1 MPCPKLRTTRSTPN
15 PLNTQSANILRSC
28 LQLSLASQLPPCW
41 WSTILP
47 PQWPTLSPPLTANL
61 LQSFIGPLEGW
72 LDQQIDRRL
81 VRTFFLALAA
91 IVRLRHS
98 RSGLLLSELG
108 SHILSPAQAPA
119 GTKRLSNLLRSP
131 KWCHTLLERFLWQ
144 RADQEL
150 TRLEERSEL
159 ALAIWDE
166 SVLEKPESI
175 ALEGLCPVRSSK
187 AARLKRIKPGYY
199 NPPGGPPVFVPGLQW
214 LTVMVAGMQGPPALA
229 AMRWWTSR
237 GKLASHRREQTT
249 SLLSQCAAGWQRRV
263 VHVFDRG
270 FAGAPWLRELSGH
283 QLRFIMRWP
292 TRYRLADEKGERP
305 AWQITRGKRS
315 QDHRQIWD
323 LHRRQYRKTG
333 IVAVP
338 VRHPQGEDQLW
349 LVVSRPGKGRKPWYL
364 LTNEPIATP
373 DDAWR
378 VVMAYA
384 RRWQVEMCYR
394 ACKTDLAMESPRL
407 WFWENRLK
415 LLLMVSLVYAFLLS
429 LLDQSLGPLVRELLR
444 YWCHRT
450 GERYRQ
456 AAIPLSRLRAALSAL
471 WLTHPPQ
478 FTTASQTSG

>member
-1 MPCPKLRTTRSTPN
+1 M
-15 PLNTQSANILRSC
+15 
-28 LQLSLASQLPPCW
+28 
-41 WSTILP
+41 
-47 PQWPTLSPPLTANL
+47 
-61 LQSFIGPLEGW
+61 
-72 LDQQIDRRL
+72 
-81 VRTFFLALAA
+81 
-91 IVRLRHS
+91 
-98 RSGLLLSELG
+98 
-108 SHILSPAQAPA
+108 
-119 GTKRLSNLLRSP
+119 
-131 KWCHTLLERFLWQ
+131 
-144 RADQEL
+144 
-150 TRLEERSEL
+150 

-237 GKLASHRREQTT
+237 GKLASCRREQTA

-283 QLRFIMRWP
+283 RLRFIMRWP
-292 TRYRLADEKGERP
+292 TRYRLADTKGERP

-338 VRHPQGEDQLW
+338 VRHPQLGDELW

-364 LTNEPIATP
+364 LTNEHIATP

-378 VVMAYA
+378 VVLAYA

-429 LLDQSLGPLVRELLR
+429 LLEQSLGPLVRELLR

-478 FTTASQTSG
+478 FTTTPQTPG

>member
-1 MPCPKLRTTRSTPN
+1 MLRHRVGRE
-15 PLNTQSANILRSC
+15 QGQEVAG
-28 LQLSLASQLPPCW
+28 
-41 WSTILP
+41 
-47 PQWPTLSPPLTANL
+47 L
-61 LQSFIGPLEGW
+61 LQSFIGPLAEW
-72 LDQQIDRRL
+72 LDQLADRRL

-91 IVRLRHS
+91 IARLRHS

-108 SHILSPAQAPA
+108 AHILSPAQAPA
-119 GTKRLSNLLRSP
+119 GTKRLSNLLRSA
-131 KWCHTLLERFLWQ
+131 KWSHTLLERFLRH
-144 RADQEL
+144 RAQQQL
-150 TRLEERSEL
+150 AQLEERGEL

-187 AARLKRIKPGYY
+187 AARLRRIKPGCY
-199 NPPGGPPVFVPGLQW
+199 NPPGGPPVLVPGLQW

-237 GKLASHRREQTT
+237 GPLASHRREQTA

-270 FAGAPWLRELSGH
+270 FAGAPWLGELMER
-283 QLRFIMRWP
+283 QARFIMRWP
-292 TRYRLADEKGERP
+292 TRYHLTGAKGKRP

-338 VRHPQGEDQLW
+338 VRHPQLDDELW
-349 LVVSRPGKGRKPWYL
+349 LVVSRPGKGRTPWYL
-364 LTNEPIATP
+364 LTNEPIAAP
-373 DDAWR
+373 GDAWR

-394 ACKTDLAMESPRL
+394 ACKTDLAMERPRL

-429 LLDQSLGPLVRELLR
+429 LLAPGLGSLVQDLLR
-444 YWCHRT
+444 HWCHRT

-471 WLTHPPQ
+471 WLTYPPHDL
-478 FTTASQTSG
+478 APYQTPG

>member
-1 MPCPKLRTTRSTPN
+1 MVGHEAGRK
-15 PLNTQSANILRSC
+15 QG
-28 LQLSLASQLPPCW
+28 QEVV
-41 WSTILP
+41 
-47 PQWPTLSPPLTANL
+47 NL
-61 LQSFIGPLEGW
+61 LQSFLGPLEQW
-72 LDQQIDRRL
+72 LDRRIDRRL

-91 IVRLRHS
+91 IVRLRNS

-108 SHILSPAQAPA
+108 AHILSPARAPA

-131 KWCHTLLERFLWQ
+131 KWSHTLLEEFLRDRAEQSLSHLEQ
-144 RADQEL
+144 RDEL
-150 TRLEERSEL
+150 G
-159 ALAIWDE
+159 LAIWDE

-237 GKLASHRREQTT
+237 DQLASHRREQTS
-249 SLLSQCAAGWQRRV
+249 SLLSQCAQWWQRRV

-270 FAGAPWLRELSGH
+270 YAGAPWLQELLGH
-283 QLRFIMRWP
+283 QARFIMRWP
-292 TRYRLADEKGERP
+292 TRYHLSDDRGERP

-323 LHRRQYRKTG
+323 SSRRQYRKTG
-333 IVAVP
+333 IIAAP
-338 VRHPQGEDQLW
+338 VRHPRMDDELW

-364 LTNEPIATP
+364 LTNEAIETT

-378 VVMAYA
+378 VVLAYA

-429 LLDQSLGPLVRELLR
+429 LLTPELAALVRDLLR
-444 YWCHRT
+444 NWCHRT

-456 AAIPLSRLRAALSAL
+456 AAIPLSRLRAALSSL
-471 WLTHPPQ
+471 WLSHPPILN
-478 FTTASQTSG
+478 SG